1 MLSVYTYKHFLSVH
15 KRVMCPLLL
24 ALFWCIGLLAGY
36 AVATK
41 TSYSVLMRMFSL
53 DRVSFVGLVFTA
65 IIPLVISTA
74 AFRLSLPLLIL
85 PIAFMKAF
93 LFSFCAS
100 ALTLVYADAGWL
112 ARWLYIFSDSFIV
125 IFLLWFWVRNIT
137 GINESLQKDFA
148 ITLFAS
154 SLLICIDYFI
164 VSPFSVMLFNYS

>member
-1 MLSVYTYKHFLSVH
+1 MLSVYTYKNFLSKH
-15 KRVMCPLLL
+15 KRVVLSLLL

-36 AVATK
+36 TVATK
-41 TSYSVLMRMFSL
+41 TSFTVLMHTFSL
-53 DRVSFVGLVFTA
+53 QRVSFVGLVFAT
-65 IIPLVISTA
+65 IFPLSLSAA

-85 PIAFMKAF
+85 PIAFTKAF

-100 ALTLVYADAGWL
+100 ALTLIYADAGWL
-112 ARWLYIFSDSFIV
+112 ARWLYTFSDSIMV

-137 GINESLQKDFA
+137 KRAGIFQKDFA
-148 ITLFAS
+148 VSLFAA